1 MLNILHKKIND
12 ILPIISIVYENNLYN
27 IQYVNNPTADQ
38 LTIIN
43 NILNDWPLE
52 EAKYIKISELDV
64 SWSKKLKDG
73 WLTPLGWKLGLSTE
87 DVTLLS
93 GAFIL
98 AKEAS
103 EMGITD
109 LATIVD
115 LNGVSHSI
123 MFSDFVS
130 LMLQYGQ
137 YRTTISLWY
146 SDKLS
151 QIKACSTIQQV
162 NNIII

>member
-1 MLNILHKKIND
+1 MLNNLHKKIND
-12 ILPIISIVYENNLYN
+12 IVPIIGIVYDNNIYN
-27 IQYVNNPTADQ
+27 IQYIDSPSQEQLASVNY
-38 LTIIN
+38 
-43 NILNDWPLE
+43 ILNNWPLE
-52 EAKYIKISELDV
+52 EAKLFKISELDIV
-64 SWSKKLKDG
+64 WTQKLNDG
-73 WLTPLGWKLGLSTE
+73 WITSFGWKLGLLTE

-98 AKEAS
+98 AKEAA
-103 EMGITD
+103 EMGISD

-115 LNGVSHSI
+115 SNGVSHS
-123 MFSDFVS
+123 MVFSDFVD

-146 SDKLS
+146 SEKLS
-151 QIKACSTIQQV
+151 LIKSCSTIQQV